1 MSPEKTAAPCAF
13 SRGLAVLSVRPKIA
27 ELVFQVYGRPLHPEL
42 FASFATKVIER
53 PRYTAK
59 LEITGAGHI
68 ITWRYQ
74 GLTLTEVATS
84 ATDPLPQKRRL
95 MSHPLS
101 GAQQDQIECSG
112 GVTYAVDFSLD
123 TVDSAKFYDFQ
134 KQLAGVPSEHSLVHS
149 FDSSG
154 RCGFG
159 ALSYIH
165 VESRERSLAIK
176 AFHTFPDDHAIVRS
190 QSVFRLPQSR

>member
-1 MSPEKTAAPCAF
+1 
-13 SRGLAVLSVRPKIA
+13 VLSVRPKLA

-42 FASFATKVIER
+42 FSAFASKGIER
-53 PRYTAK
+53 PKYTAK
-59 LEITGAGHI
+59 IDITGAGHI
-68 ITWRYQ
+68 ITWRHQ

-95 MSHPLS
+95 MSHPLT
-101 GAQQDQIECSG
+101 GTQRDRIECNG
-112 GVTYAVDFSLD
+112 GVSYEVDFSLD
-123 TVDSAKFYDFQ
+123 TVEATAFYDFQ
-134 KQLAGVPSEHSLVHS
+134 KQLTGVQSENSLVHA

-154 RCGFG
+154 RCGLG
-159 ALSYIH
+159 AVSYIH

-176 AFHTFPDDHAIVRS
+176 AFHTFPDDYAIVRS